1 MSTAIPSNNQ
11 TFNSTDVDQKPVFL
25 TVTSTDITNVPL
37 STSEPNLSAAAVV
50 KPSSSNDKS
59 ALQSMNELAKFNKV
73 HKRKRISNKMSLFI
87 FFLVGNC

>member
-1 MSTAIPSNNQ
+1 VSTAIPSNNQ

-73 HKRKRISNKMSLFI
+73 HKAKRI
-87 FFLVGNC
+87 